1 MKKIISVFLVM
12 ALLLSFAGCSK
23 KKEGDNT
30 PVSTAKPPK
39 TGPVGTWDIPI
50 PEINPLGSQ
59 GLYITTGYEPGA
71 YGVKYIDN
79 FAEHKK
85 TIEGEIWTLEVKDD
99 SGIPLTFLK
108 DYAQKLGANL
118 FSNQYGDRLTFNLKK
133 DDTCVWWGDALQNET
148 GYTLSIV
155 KEPHIPVGKE
165 VKFTQASTGD
175 DVKVESVS
183 FVTNSEGKRFQTA
196 TIKVPNGVLNLEI
209 NSEYS
214 TGVIETRGYYTRE
227 LSTQKTTTFILDDL
241 PQGHGSLK
249 WTFLWNSDS
258 TPSEFSFLLQELGEI
273 PEIKQGDQLGALKVC
288 GVPFGGV
295 VAEPQKSTEV
305 NYADGYSLEGDIT
318 PEGDTLFWLPAG
330 YWNVVLLAEGAGLEK
345 SKARLTPVSAGEMT
359 VLTFPDSLKSAYASL
374 NSIFADPENLTGG
387 IEFVET
393 KDMGSTASISML
405 VNDPKKRDVF
415 PTIEN
420 TTIFEGGKQVKI
432 KDISRQIA
440 PPSVVLV
447 LDSSGS
453 MGKQMPATIAA
464 AREFIKGLPDKTFI
478 KVIDFDSQIRVLKG
492 DTKEAV
498 VNSLSSVTASGSTM
512 LFDAT
517 LEGLRL
523 LEGKVRPALVVF
535 ADGADSSL
543 DGQGEGSMASK
554 EDVLE
559 AITAANIPLFSI
571 GFGDKPDAAA
581 LKEFSSASNGEYF
594 SAKDEKALV
603 NVFTA
608 IGGKFGNSFVMTY
621 ERPKE
626 SSLADTPVVS
636 IILDA
641 SGSMDID
648 PAEEEG
654 CGFRMEKTK
663 ELFHDFI
670 LKLPEECLMQMISF
684 QTAAMGGSII
694 QQQQVTTS
702 DKMKLLQ
709 GLGELDAGGGTPI
722 LDSIRIGYE
731 NLRAVP
737 SNKKVIVYL
746 TDAALEVD
754 EEEQEDFEK
763 LLGEIKKD
771 NIVVL
776 WAGMGVSDKKDV
788 FVKAAELSGGRYV
801 LSEDAAGLQST
812 LAEVL
817 TLINQVKP
825 AQGLPLSVN
834 INEKKA
840 SGDILSYAANTSV
853 AFAPP
858 PKSGQIIEPDVVK
871 ISTGTPLKR
880 YDKDVASL
888 VTGTSVPG
896 MDTILTKR
904 IPFTV
909 KESNKAMDLSV
920 KEAFYFSKFKGL
932 EPPDGKQ
939 FLALQLEIKN
949 VTSNKIQYQIPS
961 FNNHFYV
968 NINNEGSYPASE
980 ATWIT
985 ETPLSPPGNPEVN
998 IFPKEDLVGMLM
1010 FLVPDIPMIQTSLHF
1025 YDTENGH
1032 INMPLMGRMDKELLE
1047 LEKLPKEDPVKISD
1061 AFSMTLKGSS
1071 VVDKI
1076 DIYQAENNTSFRVI
1090 EADFD
1095 SKVQALLDIDPAQ
1108 RLWLR
1113 VNTNQGPL
1121 LTKMSDVSATMPFG
1135 FIYPVML
1142 APGSANKVRFAYP
1155 VANALTGTKAEIW
1168 GDLNSGSLEIPLVK
1182 GSPYG
1187 TAVDKPKA
1195 SIEGLDVQVNQ
1206 LTNLDDT
1213 IEGYN
1218 TSWIVADVTFT
1229 DTSRDGFGAVIPEDC
1244 FQLVRKDYEQKFEE
1258 TIFVTE
1264 KGVGLGNF
1272 ASGDSSEGILQPE
1285 YATRW
1290 LLYGIDDD
1298 WAVFDGAQRRGFVL
1312 FNLPEEGHKWN
1323 LKSLYFADLNEPVG
1337 TESYLSPELIVN
1349 QTQLNIVDQGFE
1361 NQLAA
1366 LVQQTILKYKST
1378 KGGSG
1383 NTGYIQTVGLSSEDG
1398 KNNIPMP
1405 TIVTSGAEKI
1415 KTVKS
1420 IEDFIKVMQTVKW
1433 LPSKDETWNYRNSP
1447 EAVMTQGWGTQ
1458 WDLAKMAMGLLAK
1471 SGATPKQRGIALTE
1485 TGRQKLFEMS
1495 SIEVISKQVLPGIAY
1510 TDEKGNEKLFV
1521 IPFMKDIQELEGLVY
1536 LPSEQ
1541 DILDF
1546 VPKLATVKV
1555 SVKIEPGDKSA
1566 QSSMGDVADAL
1577 GGGEGDAKYYDY
1589 IELLAK
1595 EIPLPDLSLDAIEV
1609 GYMEAGMGTGMKYT
1623 AAIGT
1628 PNGYAR
1634 STFAVDSGKD
1644 KILGIKIDVELP
1656 GNTFSHESS
1665 LLEGETLDKLF
1676 HTIAINLPDL
1686 PEAAAKKLEEAT
1698 KGEYKA
1704 AENPDTLSA
1713 LKWYSRNILNRF
1725 ITAQTT
1731 FDQELGKD
1739 LKLTLGRIDKERCIV
1754 LTSCMAVNDDK
1765 IRTSMDLL
1773 QAVNQPHNGDKNT
1786 QAAYNI
1792 SAGMFV
1798 STLEGKAL
1806 TGGDKASFIDIWAKA
1821 PKDAAML
1828 LIPADVE
1835 DPEMGRKISADM
1847 EKAGNFPERLINS
1860 VADSKKMI
1868 LAYDKPS
1875 DYDGQKRWA
1884 WLEID
1889 PVTYE
1894 TISVFDTGEHASMAS
1909 YAMAALKDNA
1919 GDGGKYIVGGFM
1931 GIEVSIW
1938 AVATMSL
1945 VLDDYDEIIKQA
1957 MALAGAIGK
1966 HLNDVMKGYDAALD
1980 KALSYSPP
1988 GNAPININFKLSIAD
2003 GYEQRIKQNLIGFE
2017 QGFNDG
2023 MSVYFTLAKR
2033 K

>member
-12 ALLLSFAGCSK
+12 ALLLSLAGCGK
-23 KKEGDNT
+23 KKADST
-30 PVSTAKPPK
+30 MPASTAKPPQ

-59 GLYITTGYEPGA
+59 GLYITTGYEPGV

-99 SGIPLTFLK
+99 SGIPLTFLR

-118 FSNQYGDRLTFNLKK
+118 FSNQYGDRLTFNFKK
-133 DDTCVWWGDALQNET
+133 DDTCLWWGDALQNET

-155 KEPHIPVGKE
+155 KEPHVPVGKE
-165 VKFTQASTGD
+165 VKFTPASVGD
-175 DVKVESVS
+175 DVESVS
-183 FVTNSEGKRFQTA
+183 FVTNSEGKMFQTA

-214 TGVIETRGYYTRE
+214 TGVVERRFYYTRE
-227 LSTQKTTTFILDDL
+227 LSTQKTTTFVLDDL
-241 PQGHGSLK
+241 PQGQDSLK
-249 WTFLWNSDS
+249 WTFMWNSDS

-273 PEIKQGDQLGALKVC
+273 PEIKLGDQLGALKVC
-288 GVPFGGV
+288 GVPFGSAV
-295 VAEPQKSTEV
+295 VEPPKGIEV
-305 NYADGYSLEGDIT
+305 NYADGYSLEGDLT

-374 NSIFADPENLTGG
+374 NSIFAEPENLTGG
-387 IEFVET
+387 IEFVEA

-415 PTIEN
+415 PTVDN

-535 ADGADSSL
+535 ADGADSSI

-554 EDVLE
+554 EEVLE

-581 LKEFSSASNGEYF
+581 LKEFSNASNGEYF

-608 IGGKFGNSFVMTY
+608 IGGKFGNSFIMTY
-621 ERPKE
+621 ERPRE
-626 SSLADTPVVS
+626 AGLADTPVVS

-663 ELFHDFI
+663 ALFHDFI
-670 LKLPEECLMQMISF
+670 LKLPKECLMQMISF
-684 QTAAMGGSII
+684 QTTAMGGPII

-754 EEEQEDFEK
+754 EEEQEAFEK

-771 NIVVL
+771 NIIVL

-817 TLINQVKP
+817 TLINQAKP
-825 AQGLPLSVN
+825 AQELPLSVT

-880 YDKDVASL
+880 YNKEVAAL
-888 VTGTSVPG
+888 VTGTSLPG

-909 KESNKAMDLSV
+909 KDSNKAMDLSV

-932 EPPDGKQ
+932 EPSDGKQ
-939 FLALQLEIKN
+939 FLALKLEMKN

-985 ETPLSPPGNPEVN
+985 ETPLAPPGNPEVN
-998 IFPKEDLVGMLM
+998 VFPKEDLVGMLM
-1010 FLVPDIPMIQTSLHF
+1010 FLVPDVPMTQTSLHF
-1025 YDTENGH
+1025 YDTEYGH
-1032 INMPLMGRMDKELLE
+1032 INIPLMGRMDKAFLE

-1121 LTKMSDVSATMPFG
+1121 LTKMSDVTATMPFG
-1135 FIYPVML
+1135 FISPVML

-1155 VANALTGTKAEIW
+1155 VANALANSKAEIW
-1168 GDLNSGSLEIPLVK
+1168 GDLHSGSLEIPVVK
-1182 GSPYG
+1182 GSPNG
-1187 TAVDKPKA
+1187 NTVDKPKA
-1195 SIEGLDVQVNQ
+1195 SIEGLDLRVNQ
-1206 LTNLDDT
+1206 LTNLDET

-1244 FQLVRKDYEQKFEE
+1244 FQLVRKDYEQNYQD
-1258 TIFVTE
+1258 TISGNNSPLKGDVTADSA
-1264 KGVGLGNF
+1264 GLGDF
-1272 ASGDSSEGILQPE
+1272 ASGDSSEGILEPE

-1290 LLYGIDDD
+1290 LLYGISED
-1298 WAVFDGAQRRGFVL
+1298 WAVFDGAQRRGLIL

-1323 LKSLYFADLNEPVG
+1323 LKSTYFTDLNEPLG
-1337 TESYLSPELIVN
+1337 TEAYLSPGLIVN
-1349 QTQLNIVDQGFE
+1349 QTQLNIVDQGFD

-1366 LVQQTILKYKST
+1366 LVQQAILNYKSI

-1383 NTGYIQTVGLSSEDG
+1383 NAGYIQTVGLSSEDG
-1398 KNNIPMP
+1398 KNSIPMP

-1415 KTVKS
+1415 KSVKT
-1420 IEDFIKVMQTVKW
+1420 IDDFIKIMQTTKW
-1433 LPSKDETWNYRNSP
+1433 LPSKDGTWNYRNSP
-1447 EAVMTQGWGTQ
+1447 EAVLTQGWGTQ
-1458 WDLAKMAMGLLAK
+1458 WDLANLAMGLLAK
-1471 SGATPKQRGIALTE
+1471 SGATPKQRAIALTE
-1485 TGRQKLFEMS
+1485 SGRQKLYELS
-1495 SIEVISKQVLPGIAY
+1495 SVDGITKQILPGIAY
-1510 TDEKGNEKLFV
+1510 IDEKGNEKLFV

-1541 DILDF
+1541 NISEF
-1546 VPKLATVKV
+1546 AAVKATLKV

-1577 GGGEGDAKYYDY
+1577 GGGEGDAKYFDY

-1595 EIPLPDLSLDAIEV
+1595 EIPLPELSLDAIEV
-1609 GYMEAGMGTGMKYT
+1609 GYLEAGMGTGMKYT

-1628 PNGYAR
+1628 PNGYEG

-1676 HTIAINLPDL
+1676 QTIAINLPDL

-1704 AENPDTLSA
+1704 AQNPDTLSA

-1725 ITAQTT
+1725 ISAQTS
-1731 FDQELGKD
+1731 FDQEIAEE
-1739 LKLTLGRIDKERCIV
+1739 LKLTLGRTDKERCIV
-1754 LTSCMAVNDDK
+1754 LTSRINVKDDK
-1765 IRTSMDLL
+1765 LRTSMDLL
-1773 QAVNQPHNGDKNT
+1773 QAVNQYHNGDKKT

-1798 STLEGKAL
+1798 STLKA
-1806 TGGDKASFIDIWAKA
+1806 
-1821 PKDAAML
+1821 
-1828 LIPADVE
+1828 
-1835 DPEMGRKISADM
+1835 R
-1847 EKAGNFPERLINS
+1847 
-1860 VADSKKMI
+1860 
-1868 LAYDKPS
+1868 
-1875 DYDGQKRWA
+1875 
-1884 WLEID
+1884 
-1889 PVTYE
+1889 
-1894 TISVFDTGEHASMAS
+1894 H
-1909 YAMAALKDNA
+1909 
-1919 GDGGKYIVGGFM
+1919 
-1931 GIEVSIW
+1931 
-1938 AVATMSL
+1938 
-1945 VLDDYDEIIKQA
+1945 
-1957 MALAGAIGK
+1957 
-1966 HLNDVMKGYDAALD
+1966 
-1980 KALSYSPP
+1980 
-1988 GNAPININFKLSIAD
+1988 
-2003 GYEQRIKQNLIGFE
+2003 
-2017 QGFNDG
+2017 
-2023 MSVYFTLAKR
+2023 
-2033 K
+2033 